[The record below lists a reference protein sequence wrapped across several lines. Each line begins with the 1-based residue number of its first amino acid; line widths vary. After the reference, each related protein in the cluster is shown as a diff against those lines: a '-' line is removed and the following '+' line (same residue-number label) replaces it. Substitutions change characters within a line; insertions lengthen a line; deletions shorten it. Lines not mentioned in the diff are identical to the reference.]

1 MKKSVKYG
9 SIRRIV
15 LVCPK
20 GGFVR
25 TPRPPLATP
34 LEQPPSSEFEI
45 YGATRDFFKG
55 EYWRWYLAYNK
66 FCHRDEGYNSKSL
79 TLLLKYR
86 GKQYLI
92 TPPIY
97 YSASPSIVNYV
108 RSLEASISRI
118 NLRAAVFITKNIFL
132 EIITFY
138 AIMISN

>member
-1 MKKSVKYG
+1 M
-9 SIRRIV
+9 

-20 GGFVR
+20 EGFVR
-25 TPRPPLATP
+25 APQTPLATP
-34 LEQPPSSEFEI
+34 LEQPPASEFEI
-45 YGATRDFFKG
+45 DGATRDFFKG

-86 GKQYLI
+86 GKTISDHPSPL
-92 TPPIY
+92 Y

-132 EIITFY
+132 GIITFY